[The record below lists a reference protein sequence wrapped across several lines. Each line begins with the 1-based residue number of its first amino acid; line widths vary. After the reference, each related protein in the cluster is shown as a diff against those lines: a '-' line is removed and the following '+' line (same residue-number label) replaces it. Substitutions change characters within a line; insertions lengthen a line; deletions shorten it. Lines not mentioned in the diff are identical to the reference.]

1 MSRFRILTAGAVLV
15 MTFGLVPAAQAQ
27 NNYFSLSYWPAGFT
41 FTGATSATWN
51 TGFIVFDYSGVLRPP
66 FGLRVSYA
74 TGGESNWAGGFAGTT
89 SGTDTIWSAD
99 LFWERSSGNFS
110 FRPFIGYGSMKLDN
124 NAGGS
129 FDWSASGL
137 RIGAEAIMQSSSPL
151 QFVAAAAWYP
161 SANSESVDL
170 TGADG
175 TGFDWNLG
183 VRWRPPN
190 ANWGITAGYRGVG
203 FNCNSG
209 FCNGSSMNWSGFA
222 LGATY
227 QW

>member
-1 MSRFRILTAGAVLV
+1 MTRFRILTAGAVLV
-15 MTFGLVPAAQAQ
+15 LIFGLVPAAQAQ
-27 NNYFSLSYWPAGFT
+27 SSYFSLSYWPAGFSGEPG
-41 FTGATSATWN
+41 FTSSTWD
-51 TGFIVFDYSGVLRPP
+51 TGFVVLDYSGLLRPP

-74 TGGESNWAGGFAGTT
+74 TGGERSWSGFAAT

-99 LFWERSSGNFS
+99 VFWERSSGNLS

-124 NAGGS
+124 NAGGG
-129 FDWSASGL
+129 FDWSASGF
-137 RIGAEAIMQSSSPL
+137 RVGVEAIMQSSSPL

-161 SANSESVDL
+161 SANSESVGL
-170 TGADG
+170 TGAG
-175 TGFDWNLG
+175 GNGFDWNLG

-203 FNCNSG
+203 FNCDSG
-209 FCNGSSMNWSGFA
+209 FCNGASMNWSGFV